1 MITGSMNGNVTQ
13 LTNVR
18 NTISVAATE
27 EAMAMVIAVVCI
39 ITHSHVLSMYVLYTH
54 VKRDHRHHQ

>member
-39 ITHSHVLSMYVLYTH
+39 ITHSSCFVNVRPVYPCET
-54 VKRDHRHHQ
+54 